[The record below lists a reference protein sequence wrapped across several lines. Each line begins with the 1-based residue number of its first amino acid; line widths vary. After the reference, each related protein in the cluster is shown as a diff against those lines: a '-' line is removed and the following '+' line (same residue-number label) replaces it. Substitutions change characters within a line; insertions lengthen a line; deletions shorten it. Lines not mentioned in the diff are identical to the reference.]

1 MDLGDIFDLSARV
14 AKALVAGMLDDNSP
28 FNTAMIEGFVRYNF
42 QQLGS
47 ELKFTH

>member
-1 MDLGDIFDLSARV
+1 MDHGDIFDLSARV

-28 FNTAMIEGFVRYNF
+28 FNTAMIGFVRYNI

-47 ELKFTH
+47 ELKFTQ